1 MRYSE
6 LVDQAHQHLAMM
18 GGMNQ
23 PDRLRLLRLME
34 RMVETDWDVLETAVR
49 PTLSLVAG
57 S

>member
-1 MRYSE
+1 
-6 LVDQAHQHLAMM
+6 MM

-34 RMVETDWDVLETAVR
+34 RMIETDWDVLETAVR
-49 PTLSLVAG
+49 PALSLVAG